1 MKVKTLAT
9 ALIMASTVLSCA
21 GPQKGDDI
29 VTMLVG
35 TYTGSGSKGIYSYK
49 FDQNT
54 GKLVLPE
61 KETSPEAPGS
71 VNSASLPNPSFLTIT
86 DDGTVYAVGE
96 MNDETASLSTLR
108 FNRDDLSFDLVSTVL
123 THGEDPCYVSTDGKV
138 VLSANYSGG
147 TLSVYPVDGEGK
159 AGEPTQVIPGSIG
172 GPDFRR
178 QATPHVH
185 CAIFSPDGK
194 YVFVSDFSADRL
206 LRFDAGKE
214 LSSPVAFSVHPD
226 YGPRHIIFSND
237 GKNVYVIGELS
248 GDVTVFG
255 YDNGNLTEKQVVRAD
270 RVDARGAA
278 DIHITPDG
286 KFLYASL
293 RLKNDG
299 IAVYKILE
307 DGTLQD
313 AGYCNTGIHP
323 RNFAITPNG
332 KFLLAACRD
341 SNDIEVYSIDPS
353 DGSLTPNGEVI
364 TLPKPVC
371 VIWDTAK

>member
-1 MKVKTLAT
+1 M
-9 ALIMASTVLSCA
+9 ALITAALVSCG
-21 GPQKGDDI
+21 GPQKGDNTI
-29 VTMLVG
+29 TMLVG
-35 TYTGSGSKGIYSYK
+35 TYTDSGSKGIYTYR
-49 FDQNT
+49 FDQQN
-54 GKLVLPE
+54 GKIVPPGT
-61 KETSPEAPGS
+61 ETSPEAPGS
-71 VNSASLPNPSFLTIT
+71 VSSVSLPNPSFLTIT
-86 DDGTVYAVGE
+86 EDGTVYAVGE
-96 MNDETASLSTLR
+96 MNDATASLSTLK
-108 FNRDDLSFDLVSTVL
+108 FNRDDFSFKVLSTVL
-123 THGEDPCYVSTDGKV
+123 TKGEDPCYVSTDGHV
-138 VLSANYSGG
+138 VLTANYTGG
-147 TLSVYPVDGEGK
+147 SLSVFPVGNEGK
-159 AGEPTQVIPGSIG
+159 AGDPTQVIPGEAG
-172 GPDFRR
+172 GPDGVR

-194 YVFVSDFSADRL
+194 YVFASDFSADRI

-214 LSSPVAFSVHPD
+214 LSSPKAFPVHPD
-226 YGPRHIIFSND
+226 YGPRHLIFSPD

-255 YDNGNLTEKQVVRAD
+255 YDNGELTQKQVVRAD

-293 RLKNDG
+293 RLENDG
-299 IAVYKILE
+299 IAIYRILP
-307 DGTLQD
+307 DGTLED

-341 SNDIEVYSIDPS
+341 SNDIEVFSINPE
-353 DGSLTPNGEVI
+353 DGSLSPNGEVI

-371 VIWDTAK
+371 VVWDD